1 MAMTSLTVSPTNR
14 TVWYMDGVS
23 SRVAW
28 RSATALVRS
37 SSRLTT
43 ACVVAR
49 LPADISTMT
58 RSPGSSQTCIFLK
71 VEIES
76 MPALV
81 RVSDMNTSPRSI
93 FRPTQ

>member
-1 MAMTSLTVSPTNR
+1 M
-14 TVWYMDGVS
+14 
-23 SRVAW
+23 
-28 RSATALVRS
+28 TALVRS

-58 RSPGSSQTCIFLK
+58 RSPGSSQTCILRK

>member
-1 MAMTSLTVSPTNR
+1 MTSLTVFPTSR
-14 TVWYMDGVS
+14 AVWYIDGVS
-23 SRVAW
+23 SSVGE
-28 RSATALVRS
+28 RSATALERS

-58 RSPGSSQTCIFLK
+58 RSPGSAQMCILRN
-71 VEIES
+71 VEMLS